1 MPLACEGSGLRTGK
15 VDEQNTKSCSRGAYN
30 LLGEIEKT
38 ITMKPDEYLLAQMK
52 NNKEGQGDGYS
63 ILNRVVIG

>member
-15 VDEQNTKSCSRGAYN
+15 VHEQNTKSCSRGAYN